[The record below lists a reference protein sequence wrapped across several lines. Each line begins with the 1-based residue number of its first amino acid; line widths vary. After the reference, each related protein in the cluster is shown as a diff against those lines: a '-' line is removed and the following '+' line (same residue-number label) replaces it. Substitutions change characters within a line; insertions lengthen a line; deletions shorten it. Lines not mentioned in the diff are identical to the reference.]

1 MSHNSSTFG
10 KDWKA
15 AKALKQGKSP
25 KVGSLAVHRNKSNE
39 TNKNIQTSINHLME
53 RNTMLFGPAGHNF
66 YNPMANKKQLGGDS
80 GAPHNGQPT
89 ASQFFNFGPVP
100 QGPVGFYMHGGI
112 NLPEAFPQQPTA
124 NVFFSGAPWAS
135 HLGSMAYGGA
145 PCFECGG
152 AHMEMGGMT
161 QFGGVNDGS
170 MDNFKEG
177 GHWIQKA
184 TKNMRKDHPCTGSK
198 FGGPDCPPGSKR
210 YNLAKTFRAMAKKA
224 YGGTSDGADQDDV
237 IAQRANQFNNLVRM
251 NYGMAEAE
259 NQMNKLNAMAQDAS
273 ILGMP
278 TAAYGYN
285 MGYDP
290 AMQQAAANYGQAQG
304 MLDQM
309 NNAGKQATAGFF
321 NAFNTGLQNA
331 YAPGNQYIKWKMTPT
346 KQMGGDLPKAAFGYD
361 SYGRPAN
368 NQMGPLSWDETNQ
381 RTIDSMPWN
390 YQFGPTPAG
399 GWYRGVPGVTDMLYR
414 SPQYSQRNPDQTYWT
429 SQNGQTRYDYGNPDS
444 WYNVYQHPQGGGNWN
459 TQGWNSPNPFYN
471 QMFGNPNFHT
481 ALSDFEVKRGWF
493 GSMNNPKKVKMH
505 FNTYINPQTGKVEV
519 ATTPQGPTAGPV
531 QGTQNKPAPADYNFM
546 ADTNKQLPGP
556 RAEQTPDVVKSDRQ
570 KQIEQFMSTMHT
582 PNGTN
587 NYSPSPVP
595 NPTNTAIQT
604 VKDNRLKPDP
614 NSNYNFMDD
623 VMQNQSQAGP
633 RTGMAYGGYIP
644 VAAFGYNMYGQPD
657 PNLMGPLSPEYE
669 AQLAQQAP
677 QAQQAGTP
685 SGGYDLTGKRKNPWS
700 GQDIF
705 GVTMGILGMG
715 TNLALG
721 DEKRKMEEYMAKQS
735 LANNMFSAANSYR
748 GDITQTGAGYGDQFG
763 HQNQTPPGGYTKN
776 GGYVYAKGGAYQT
789 GVPVELTDEEIEE
802 LRKAGHKIDF
812 V

>member
-66 YNPMANKKQLGGDS
+66 YNPMANKKKLGGDS

-124 NVFFSGAPWAS
+124 DVFFSGAPWAS

-152 AHMEMGGMT
+152 AHMQMGGAS
-161 QFGGVNDGS
+161 QYGGVNDGS
-170 MDNFKEG
+170 MDTFKEG

-184 TKNMRKDHPCTGSK
+184 TASIKKRGTEGKCTGSK
-198 FGGPDCPPGSKR
+198 FGGPGCPPGSKA

-273 ILGMP
+273 IMAMP

-381 RTIDSMPWN
+381 RTINSMPWN
-390 YQFGPTPAG
+390 YPQAG
-399 GWYRGVPGVTDMLYR
+399 NQMG
-414 SPQYSQRNPDQTYWT
+414 SQYYQRNPDQTYWT
-429 SQNGQTRYDYGNPDS
+429 SQNGQTRYDYGNPNS

-505 FNTYINPQTGKVEV
+505 FNTYVNPTTGKVEV
-519 ATTPQGPTAGPV
+519 KPSTTPSVGTTSTTPYGP
-531 QGTQNKPAPADYNFM
+531 QNKPEDYDFMKDVSSKALPGPRAEFKPDEKKSDRQVAVENFMKTMYTPNGVNNSAPADYNFM
-546 ADTNKQLPGP
+546 
-556 RAEQTPDVVKSDRQ
+556 
-570 KQIEQFMSTMHT
+570 
-582 PNGTN
+582 
-587 NYSPSPVP
+587 
-595 NPTNTAIQT
+595 
-604 VKDNRLKPDP
+604 
-614 NSNYNFMDD
+614 DD
-623 VMQNQSQAGP
+623 VMKNQAGP

-677 QAQQAGTP
+677 QAQQAGAP

-735 LANNMFSAANSYR
+735 LANNMFSAANPYR